1 MCRTTR
7 IKIWTKIPGSMFVAF
22 DLHILITV
30 VITKEI
36 KDWPSNICKKLLYT
50 SHYLQNMLLQ
60 LSRYNLTGTVSVPR
74 LFVLYTELS
83 LTDSTDYL
91 YKLNSGGMS
100 HTTSWFTNTG
110 KLTTEMARSADYP
123 VEKQIN
129 WLSDWRQEHG
139 NY

>member
-100 HTTSWFTNTG
+100 HTTS
-110 KLTTEMARSADYP
+110 
-123 VEKQIN
+123 
-129 WLSDWRQEHG
+129 
-139 NY
+139 